1 MMGELLSANYIA
13 DLKRIGR
20 KDKMLSIIGKAGD
33 NIFVGGSAKRCET
46 HFEVLCGL
54 RRPDV
59 GQVKL
64 CGINPYELTA
74 EEAATFRRDTI
85 GAVPQNLG
93 LIPEL
98 RMIDQIALPMKLA
111 GMDDESIIS
120 EIRKLTSEL
129 MPLHNLFNI
138 PGKCNTRKQAH
149 AAMIRAVIRNPQ
161 IIVFHGFL
169 DDVSDID
176 RDALWQ
182 VFHTM
187 RPQNSILIYLS
198 GAPAPEQV
206 NWTQQLRV

>member
-1 MMGELLSANYIA
+1 MDVLINANYIA
-13 DLKRIGR
+13 DLKSTSR
-20 KDKMLSIIGKAGD
+20 KDKLLSIHAKAGD
-33 NIFVGGSAKRCET
+33 NIFINGSPKRCET

-59 GQVKL
+59 GEVML
-64 CGINPYELTA
+64 CGRNPYEMK
-74 EEAATFRRDTI
+74 EKEAAAFRRDII
-85 GAVPQNLG
+85 GAVPQDLG

-111 GMDDESIIS
+111 GVADETIIAETS
-120 EIRKLTSEL
+120 KLTSEH

-138 PGKCNTRKQAH
+138 PGNCNTRKQAH

-169 DDVSDID
+169 DDISDID

-182 VFHTM
+182 AFHSS
-187 RPQNSILIYLS
+187 RPQNSVLVYLS

-206 NWTQQLRV
+206 QWTQQFRV

>member
-1 MMGELLSANYIA
+1 MDELINANYIA
-13 DLKRIGR
+13 DLKSIGR
-20 KDKMLSIIGKAGD
+20 KDKMLSIVGKAGD

-59 GQVKL
+59 GHVKL

-85 GAVPQNLG
+85 GAVPQDLG

-98 RMIDQIALPMKLA
+98 RMVDQIALPMKLA
-111 GMDDESIIS
+111 RVDDETIIA

-138 PGKCNTRKQAH
+138 PGKCNARKQAH
-149 AAMIRAVIRNPQ
+149 AAMIRAVICNPQ
-161 IIVFHGFL
+161 VIVFNGFL

-176 RDALWQ
+176 QDALWQ
-182 VFHTM
+182 AFHTI
-187 RPQNSILIYLS
+187 RPQNSVLIYLS

-206 NWTQQLRV
+206 QWSQQLRV

>member
-1 MMGELLSANYIA
+1 MDELINANYIA
-13 DLKRIGR
+13 DLKSIGR
-20 KDKMLSIIGKAGD
+20 KDKLLSITAKAGD
-33 NIFVGGSAKRCET
+33 NIFINGSPKRCDT

-54 RRPDV
+54 RKPDV
-59 GQVKL
+59 GEVKL
-64 CGINPYELTA
+64 CGRNPYEMTTK
-74 EEAATFRRDTI
+74 EAVAFRRDAI
-85 GAVPQNLG
+85 GAVPQDFG

-98 RMIDQIALPMKLA
+98 RMIDQIALPMKLG
-111 GMDDESIIS
+111 GMDDETVLA

-149 AAMIRAVIRNPQ
+149 ASLLRAVIRKPQ
-161 IIVFHGFL
+161 IIVFNGFL
-169 DDVSDID
+169 DDVLDID

-182 VFHTM
+182 AFHNI
-187 RPQNSILIYLS
+187 RPQNSVLIYLS

>member
-1 MMGELLSANYIA
+1 MDELINANYIA
-13 DLKRIGR
+13 DLKSIGR
-20 KDKMLSIIGKAGD
+20 KDKLLSITGKAGD
-33 NIFVGGSAKRCET
+33 NIFINGSPKRCET

-64 CGINPYELTA
+64 SGINPYEMTA
-74 EEAATFRRDTI
+74 KEAAVFRQNNI
-85 GAVPQNLG
+85 GAVPQDLG
-93 LIPEL
+93 LVPEL
-98 RMIDQIALPMKLA
+98 RMIDQIALSMKLA
-111 GMDDESIIS
+111 GVDDETIITK
-120 EIRKLTSEL
+120 IRKLTSEL

-138 PGKCNTRKQAH
+138 PVKCNTRKQAH

-182 VFHTM
+182 AFHTI
-187 RPQNSILIYLS
+187 RPQNSVLIYLS

-206 NWTQQLRV
+206 QWTQQLRV

>member
-1 MMGELLSANYIA
+1 MDELINANYIA
-13 DLKRIGR
+13 DLKSIGR
-20 KDKMLSIIGKAGD
+20 KDKLLSIVGRAGD
-33 NIFVGGSAKRCET
+33 NIFINGSPKRCET

-59 GQVKL
+59 GEVKI
-64 CGINPYELTA
+64 CGKNPYEMA
-74 EEAATFRRDTI
+74 AKEAADFRRDNI
-85 GAVPQNLG
+85 GAVPQDLG
-93 LIPEL
+93 LISEL
-98 RMIDQIALPMKLA
+98 RMIDQIALPMKVA
-111 GMDDESIIS
+111 GMDDETIIA

-129 MPLHNLFNI
+129 MPLHNLFNV

-161 IIVFHGFL
+161 IIVFNGFL

-182 VFHTM
+182 AFHAM
-187 RPQNSILIYLS
+187 RPENCVMVYLS

>member
-1 MMGELLSANYIA
+1 MDELINANYIA
-13 DLKRIGR
+13 DLKSIGR
-20 KDKMLSIIGKAGD
+20 KDRLLSITAKAGD
-33 NIFVGGSAKRCET
+33 NIFVGGSPKRCET

-54 RRPDV
+54 HRPAV
-59 GQVKL
+59 GEVKL
-64 CGINPYELTA
+64 CGRNPYELNGK
-74 EEAATFRRDTI
+74 EAAAFRRDNI

-111 GMDDESIIS
+111 GIDNETIIA

-138 PGKCNTRKQAH
+138 PGKCNIRKQAH
-149 AAMIRAVIRNPQ
+149 AAMIRAVIRNPK
-161 IIVFHGFL
+161 IIVFNGFL

-182 VFHTM
+182 AFHTI
-187 RPQNSILIYLS
+187 RPKNSVLIYLS

-206 NWTQQLRV
+206 QWTQQLRV

>member
-1 MMGELLSANYIA
+1 MDELMNANYIA
-13 DLKRIGR
+13 DLKSIGR
-20 KDKMLSIIGKAGD
+20 KDKLLSISAKAGD
-33 NIFVGGSAKRCET
+33 NIFINGSLKRCET

-59 GQVKL
+59 GEVKL
-64 CGINPYELTA
+64 CGRNPYEMNA
-74 EEAATFRRDTI
+74 KEAAAFRRDNI
-85 GAVPQNLG
+85 GAVSQDLG

-98 RMIDQIALPMKLA
+98 RMINQIALPMKLA
-111 GMDDESIIS
+111 GVDDETIIAQ
-120 EIRKLTSEL
+120 IRKLMSEL

-138 PGKCNTRKQAH
+138 PGKCTIRKQAH

-161 IIVFHGFL
+161 IIIFYGFL

-182 VFHTM
+182 AFHTI
-187 RPQNSILIYLS
+187 RPQNSVLIYLS

-206 NWTQQLRV
+206 QWTQQLRV

>member
-13 DLKRIGR
+13 DLKCIGR
-20 KDKMLSIIGKAGD
+20 KDKMLSIVGKAGD

-85 GAVPQNLG
+85 GAVPQDLG

-98 RMIDQIALPMKLA
+98 RMIVQIALPMKLA
-111 GMDDESIIS
+111 GMDDETIIA

-138 PGKCNTRKQAH
+138 PGKCNARKQAH

-182 VFHTM
+182 AFHTI
-187 RPQNSILIYLS
+187 RPKNSVLIYLS
-198 GAPAPEQV
+198 GAPAPKQV
-206 NWTQQLRV
+206 RWSQQLRV

>member
-1 MMGELLSANYIA
+1 MDELINANYIA

-20 KDKMLSIIGKAGD
+20 KDKLLSITGKAGD
-33 NIFVGGSAKRCET
+33 NIFINGSTKRCAT

-54 RRPDV
+54 HRPDV

-64 CGINPYELTA
+64 CGRNPYEMKA
-74 EEAATFRRDTI
+74 KEAAAFRRDTI
-85 GAVPQNLG
+85 GAVPQDLG

-111 GMDDESIIS
+111 GVDDESIIS

-149 AAMIRAVIRNPQ
+149 AAMLQAVIRNPQ

-182 VFHTM
+182 AFHTI
-187 RPQNSILIYLS
+187 RPKNSILIYLS

-206 NWTQQLRV
+206 RWSQQLRV

>member
-1 MMGELLSANYIA
+1 MDELINTNYIA
-13 DLKRIGR
+13 DLKSIGR
-20 KDKMLSIIGKAGD
+20 KDKLLSITAKAGD
-33 NIFVGGSAKRCET
+33 NIFGGGSPKRCET

-59 GQVKL
+59 GEVKL
-64 CGINPYELTA
+64 CGRNPYEMTA
-74 EEAATFRRDTI
+74 KEAAAFRRDNI

-98 RMIDQIALPMKLA
+98 RMIDQIALPMKVA
-111 GMDDESIIS
+111 GLDDETIIA

-149 AAMIRAVIRNPQ
+149 AAMIRAVIRNPK

-182 VFHTM
+182 AFHSI
-187 RPQNSILIYLS
+187 RPQNSVLIYLS
-198 GAPAPEQV
+198 GAPAPELVQ
-206 NWTQQLRV
+206 WTEQLRV

>member
-1 MMGELLSANYIA
+1 MEELINANYIA
-13 DLKRIGR
+13 DLKSIGK
-20 KDKMLSIIGKAGD
+20 KDKLLSISAKAGD
-33 NIFVGGSAKRCET
+33 NIFIYGSPKRCET

-59 GQVKL
+59 GEVKL
-64 CGINPYELTA
+64 CSRNPYEMNA
-74 EEAATFRRDTI
+74 QEGAAFRQVNI
-85 GAVPQNLG
+85 GAVPQDLG

-111 GMDDESIIS
+111 GVDDETIIA

-138 PGKCNTRKQAH
+138 PGKCNARKQAH

-161 IIVFHGFL
+161 IIVFNGFL

-176 RDALWQ
+176 QDTLWQ
-182 VFHTM
+182 TFHTI

-206 NWTQQLRV
+206 NWTQLLCV

>member
-1 MMGELLSANYIA
+1 MDKLINANYIA
-13 DLKRIGR
+13 DLKSIGR
-20 KDKMLSIIGKAGD
+20 KDKLLSITGKAGD
-33 NIFVGGSAKRCET
+33 NIFINGSTKRCET
-46 HFEVLCGL
+46 HFDVLCGL

-59 GQVKL
+59 GEVKL
-64 CGINPYELTA
+64 CGKNPYEMKA
-74 EEAATFRRDTI
+74 KEAAAFRRDNI
-85 GAVPQNLG
+85 GAVPQDLG

-98 RMIDQIALPMKLA
+98 RMIDQIALPMKFA

-138 PGKCNTRKQAH
+138 PGKCSARKQAH

-161 IIVFHGFL
+161 IIVFHSFL

-182 VFHTM
+182 AFHTI
-187 RPQNSILIYLS
+187 RPKNSVLIYLS
-198 GAPAPEQV
+198 GAPAPEQMQ
-206 NWTQQLRV
+206 WSQKLRV

>member
-1 MMGELLSANYIA
+1 MDELLSANYIA
-13 DLKRIGR
+13 DLKSIGR
-20 KDKMLSIIGKAGD
+20 KDKMLSIVGKASD
-33 NIFVGGSAKRCET
+33 NIFVGGSAKRCEI

-64 CGINPYELTA
+64 CGKNPYEMTA

-85 GAVPQNLG
+85 GAVPQDLG

-111 GMDDESIIS
+111 GVDDESIIS

-129 MPLHNLFNI
+129 IPLHNLFNI

-176 RDALWQ
+176 RDALWKA
-182 VFHTM
+182 FHTI
-187 RPQNSILIYLS
+187 RPKNSVLIYLS

-206 NWTQQLRV
+206 RWSQQLRV

>member
-1 MMGELLSANYIA
+1 MDELINANYIA
-13 DLKRIGR
+13 DLKSIGR
-20 KDKMLSIIGKAGD
+20 KDKLLSITGKAGD
-33 NIFVGGSAKRCET
+33 NIFINGSPKRCET

-64 CGINPYELTA
+64 CDINPYEMTA
-74 EEAATFRRDTI
+74 VEAATFRRDTI
-85 GAVPQNLG
+85 GTVPQDLG

-98 RMIDQIALPMKLA
+98 RIIDQIALPMKLT
-111 GMDDESIIS
+111 GIDDETIIE

-138 PGKCNTRKQAH
+138 PGKCSARKQAH
-149 AAMIRAVIRNPQ
+149 AAMIRAMIRKPQ
-161 IIVFHGFL
+161 IIIFHGFL

-176 RDALWQ
+176 RDALWKA
-182 VFHTM
+182 FHTI
-187 RPQNSILIYLS
+187 RPKNSVLIYLS

-206 NWTQQLRV
+206 RWSQQLRV

>member
-13 DLKRIGR
+13 DLKSIGR
-20 KDKMLSIIGKAGD
+20 KDKMLSIVGKAGD

-59 GQVKL
+59 GEVNL
-64 CGINPYELTA
+64 CGVNPYEMTA
-74 EEAATFRRDTI
+74 AEAATFRRDNI
-85 GAVPQNLG
+85 GAVPHDLG

-111 GMDDESIIS
+111 GIDDETIIT
-120 EIRKLTSEL
+120 EIRKRTSEL
-129 MPLHNLFNI
+129 MPLHNLLNT
-138 PGKCNTRKQAH
+138 PGKCNARKQAH

-161 IIVFHGFL
+161 IIVFNGFL

-182 VFHTM
+182 AFHTI
-187 RPQNSILIYLS
+187 RPKNSVLIYLS
-198 GAPAPEQV
+198 GAPAPEAV

>member
-1 MMGELLSANYIA
+1 MDELLNANYIA
-13 DLKRIGR
+13 DLKISGR
-20 KDKMLSIIGKAGD
+20 KDKMLSIVGKAGD
-33 NIFVGGSAKRCET
+33 NIFINGASKRCET

-54 RRPDV
+54 CRPDIGEV
-59 GQVKL
+59 QI
-64 CGINPYELTA
+64 CGKNLFEMNA
-74 EEAATFRRDTI
+74 KEAAAFRRDVI
-85 GAVPQNLG
+85 GAVPQDLG

-149 AAMIRAVIRNPQ
+149 ASLIRAVIRNPQ
-161 IIVFHGFL
+161 IIVFNGFL

-176 RDALWQ
+176 RDILWE
-182 VFHTM
+182 VFHNM
-187 RPQNSILIYLS
+187 RPKNSVFIYLS
-198 GAPAPEQV
+198 GAPAPEQI
-206 NWTQQLRV
+206 NWTQLLRV

>member
-1 MMGELLSANYIA
+1 M
-13 DLKRIGR
+13 
-20 KDKMLSIIGKAGD
+20 
-33 NIFVGGSAKRCET
+33 
-46 HFEVLCGL
+46 
-54 RRPDV
+54 
-59 GQVKL
+59 KL
-64 CGINPYELTA
+64 CGINPYEMTA
-74 EEAATFRRDTI
+74 VETATFRRDTI
-85 GAVPQNLG
+85 GAVPQDLG

-111 GMDDESIIS
+111 GVDDETIIA

-161 IIVFHGFL
+161 IMVFHGFL

-176 RDALWQ
+176 RDAIWQ
-182 VFHTM
+182 AFHTI
-187 RPQNSILIYLS
+187 RPQNSVLIYLS

-206 NWTQQLRV
+206 QWTQQLRV